1 MLTKFCRSSVATPV
15 HSLTATMLAAMMRRI
30 ERTGGR
36 YVVLVALALLAG
48 LAVWLAGAVRAPPA
62 RRSSGCHLRLP
73 IPAGRR
79 GLGKPDGMGTNA
91 ECRPSPLPAG
101 AGLEQAPG
109 LSVAR
114 QVVRFS

>member
-1 MLTKFCRSSVATPV
+1 
-15 HSLTATMLAAMMRRI
+15 MLAAMMRRI

-79 GLGKPDGMGTNA
+79 GLGKPDGIRSIGGLIKRFGCA
-91 ECRPSPLPAG
+91 VPAQEEKRPG
-101 AGLEQAPG
+101 HQRAPG
-109 LSVAR
+109 KASSSCKIEMAAR
-114 QVVRFS
+114 MGDKV